1 MLGLYRAGAKM
12 KIIVMT
18 ERSRIQLLAVLKRY
32 GLKERDLPTKLKV
45 LPFQPKTVDWQAMS
59 HSAVTQSSRETKL
72 QIDSLWLST
81 RRVL

>member
-45 LPFQPKTVDWQAMS
+45 LPFQPKTVDC
-59 HSAVTQSSRETKL
+59 SRAGDE
-72 QIDSLWLST
+72 S
-81 RRVL
+81 